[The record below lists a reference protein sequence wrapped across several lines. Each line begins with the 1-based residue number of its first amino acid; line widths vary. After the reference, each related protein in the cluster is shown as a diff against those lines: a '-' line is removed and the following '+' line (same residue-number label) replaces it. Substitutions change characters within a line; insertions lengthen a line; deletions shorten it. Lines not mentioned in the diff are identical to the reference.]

1 MISNARYALNRMS
14 LAALAAGFSGAI
26 AAAQPNVEVRIDGA
40 IQTPNQE
47 FVFDATDVGQSTPL
61 IVVVRNIGSQSLQFP
76 SSAPVFLGGG
86 FAGQFSLIQPPLET
100 GNMLSPNGSTAFR
113 VDFVP
118 TLAKRFLPATVSI
131 PTNDPDTPIF
141 SLRLRGVVPV
151 PEMVVSRNGQV
162 IAPQSQVNLPSTPI
176 GDSSEIEITIANQGE
191 RPLVLTDAVET
202 FGGFGSGAFTVVQ
215 PGVDSLQPSEST
227 SFFIVF
233 APTQTGSATSN
244 VGINSNDVG
253 NFPNGR
259 FTFVVRGVGAPAQD
273 GGDDEADPQDD
284 GGGTDDD
291 TDDNGGG
298 QNGNE
303 QNDGGDENDGDNE
316 NSGQTGDDEDGGTVG
331 SAPGDD
337 GLPNGGAGGDGQV
350 DDEADDADENAG
362 DDDGATAEVLAPM
375 GICGFGAPLGL
386 ACALASLAARR
397 ATGRRRSR

>member
-14 LAALAAGFSGAI
+14 LAALAAGFSGAF

-61 IVVVRNIGSQSLQFP
+61 IVVVRNIGSQNLQFP
-76 SSAPVFLGGG
+76 SSTPVFLGGG

-100 GNMLSPNGSTAFR
+100 GNILSPNGSTAFR

-131 PTNDPDTPIF
+131 PSNDPETPIF
-141 SLRLRGVVPV
+141 SLQLRGVVPV
-151 PEMVVSRNGQV
+151 PEMVVSRNGQL
-162 IAPQSQVNLPSTPI
+162 ITPQSQVNLPSTPI
-176 GDSSEIEITIANQGE
+176 GESSELEVTIANRGE
-191 RPLVLTDAVET
+191 RPLLLTDAVET

-215 PGVDSLQPSEST
+215 PSVDSLQPTEST
-227 SFFIVF
+227 SFIVVF
-233 APTQTGSATSN
+233 TPTQTGSATSN
-244 VGINSNDVG
+244 VGISSNDVG

-273 GGDDEADPQDD
+273 GDDVEPDPQDD
-284 GGGTDDD
+284 GGGNDDGTID
-291 TDDNGGG
+291 NEGSQDGNGQDDGDADNGG
-298 QNGNE
+298 QNGDP
-303 QNDGGDENDGDNE
+303 NDGDEN
-316 NSGQTGDDEDGGTVG
+316 GGTVD

-337 GLPNGGAGGDGQV
+337 GLSNGDVGGDGQI
-350 DDEADDADENAG
+350 DDDAEDAGENAA
-362 DDDGATAEVLAPM
+362 DDDGVTAEVLAPM

-397 ATGRRRSR
+397 AAGRRRGR